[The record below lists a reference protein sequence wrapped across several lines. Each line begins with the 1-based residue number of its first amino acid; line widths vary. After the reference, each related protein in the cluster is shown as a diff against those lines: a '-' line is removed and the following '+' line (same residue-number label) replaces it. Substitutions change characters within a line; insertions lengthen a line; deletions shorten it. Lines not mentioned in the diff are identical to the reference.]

1 MHREN
6 ETALGKP
13 YIQQTNILAIPT
25 NHPPFPSITQMGRKK
40 LRRKWRILANSA
52 TKLGKKLKKFQFM
65 TSNKNWKDFVDTDA
79 DISMFQKCYNN
90 SRDLREI
97 LFRPT
102 VHESMG
108 LGMLLLHDD
117 LLL

>member
-40 LRRKWRILANSA
+40 LRRKWQILANSA

-65 TSNKNWKDFVDTDA
+65 TSNKNWKDFVDTDV
-79 DISMFQKCYNN
+79 DISMFQKM
-90 SRDLREI
+90 LQQQP
-97 LFRPT
+97 RPQRNLVSPHGT
-102 VHESMG
+102 RKYGSW
-108 LGMLLLHDD
+108 DATAS
-117 LLL
+117 